1 MIFVYLAPSK
11 FLAIL
16 CFMEFPQPLY
26 CNSDSAFGYE
36 YLPTALTESTLQGFY
51 PRLGQ
56 LHCPHG
62 SIATPNFVFCGTK
75 ANVKTMSRASLRAAG
90 SDFILANT
98 YHLLLRPGAELIA
111 QQGGLHR
118 FMRWDGPLL
127 SDSGGYQVFAMGHGS
142 VSEEIKRARKKAS
155 PKNTKA
161 PNTQDASNNKQQSKQ
176 QEPRL
181 IQQISEQGVTFRSY
195 IDGRA
200 VFLSPESSVQI
211 QRQLGVDFMV
221 QLDECTPYQ
230 ADKAYTEASM
240 ELSLRWGRRSLSEFL
255 AHDDGTQAIYGVV
268 QGGIYADL
276 RRRSVDELAVL
287 PFFGSAIGGCLGKN
301 RSQMWE
307 VIAQTA
313 ALLPPE
319 RPIHLLGIGHIA
331 DIFWGVLQGIDTFD
345 CVHPTRMARHGSAI
359 LPYTCGYSKPGLQAA
374 QIHLR
379 HSRFTEDDSPL
390 FVSSQLFQEAATVP
404 DELSYSKA
412 YIRYLFCAKEM
423 LGAQILTMNNVFQMN
438 ALMRDIRLGLQQ
450 GCFGEVVRYW
460 LGLEI
465 SDFLLAVKNED
476 QPL

>member
-1 MIFVYLAPSK
+1 MICGLAQPE
-11 FLAIL
+11 FLATL
-16 CFMEFPQPLY
+16 RAMKAPLMPQPRYLG
-26 CNSDSAFGYE
+26 SDSAFGYE
-36 YLPTALTESTLQGFY
+36 YQPTTLSTLPHFR
-51 PRLGQ
+51 PRLGR
-56 LHCPHG
+56 LRCPHG
-62 SIATPNFVFCGTK
+62 SIVTPNFVFCGTK
-75 ANVKTMSRASLRAAG
+75 ANVKTMSRAALRAAS

-98 YHLLLRPGAELIA
+98 YHLMLRPGAELIA

-142 VSEEIKRARKKAS
+142 VSEEIKRTHNKAS
-155 PKNTKA
+155 LKKA
-161 PNTQDASNNKQQSKQ
+161 PNSQSASNNKQQSKP

-181 IQQISEQGVTFRSY
+181 IQQISEQGVAFRSY

-221 QLDECTPYQ
+221 QLDECTPYH

-276 RRRSVDELAVL
+276 RRRSVNELAVL
-287 PFFGSAIGGCLGKN
+287 PFFGIAIGGCLGKN

-307 VIAQTA
+307 VVAQTA
-313 ALLPPE
+313 PLLPPE

-359 LPYTCGYSKPGLQAA
+359 LPYACGYSKPGLQAA

-390 FVSSQLFQEAATVP
+390 FVSSQLFQETSTMP

-412 YIRYLFCAKEM
+412 YIRHLLCAKEM

-450 GCFGEVVRYW
+450 NCFEEVVRYW

-465 SDFLLAVKNED
+465 SDFLLAVKNGE
-476 QPL
+476 QSL